1 MCYEHINQL
10 TGGQRMSLFNV
21 NISIINRFCDNF
33 KDNFSN
39 TQFRAFAMLPYAML
53 KDYKRL
59 NLSSLAKELP
69 INYQALQYFLAEAH
83 WDYESL
89 NTIRI
94 NLLRKHRTTGFSKN
108 GVLAIDDTGS
118 LKPYA
123 KKTEGV
129 AYQYCPATK
138 EKAYCNVVVVSCYAN
153 LTKHIPLGLKFYK
166 PEAEFIPLRKNDP
179 DFKSKLDFAME
190 LIEEAITAGILF
202 SHIVFDSWYSS
213 CDMIDFIDDLG
224 KKFISEVKSDRRLL
238 VDHPVSKKKI
248 WIQQDELVKLIKKH
262 LWHKTRMINYN
273 GKLVPAYAFNARV
286 KDTQVN
292 LKAFVIMGKWSE
304 EDDKSAHILITNDL
318 ALDHK
323 KTASIYRL
331 RWGIEHAFQELK
343 DSFYFDHYQV
353 RHKEKIMRYWM
364 LCFLVWTLIY
374 WIRQN
379 AYLHKTITTNS
390 STCNEYKRALL
401 TLIEFSSYAALRK
414 NDSLRAEY
422 FSSIKSII
430 SQEAYQE
437 SNTI

>member
-1 MCYEHINQL
+1 
-10 TGGQRMSLFNV
+10 
-21 NISIINRFCDNF
+21 
-33 KDNFSN
+33 
-39 TQFRAFAMLPYAML
+39 MLPYAML

-69 INYQALQYFLAEAH
+69 IDYQALQYFLADSR
-83 WDYESL
+83 WNYESL
-89 NTIRI
+89 NATRI
-94 NLLRKHRTTGFSKN
+94 NLLRKQRTTGFSKN

-129 AYQYCPATK
+129 SYQYCPSVK
-138 EKAYCNVVVVSCYAN
+138 HEAYCNVAVVSCYAN
-153 LTKHIPLGLKFYK
+153 TVKHIPLNLRFYK
-166 PEAEFIPLRKNDP
+166 PEAEFMPLGKNDP
-179 DFKSKLDFAME
+179 DFKSKLDFARE
-190 LIEEAITAGILF
+190 LIEEAIAAGIAF
-202 SHIVFDSWYSS
+202 SHIVFDSWYAS
-213 CDMIDFIDDLG
+213 CAMIDFIDDLG

-238 VDHPVSKKKI
+238 VKHPVSKKEI
-248 WIQQDELVKLIKKH
+248 WIRADELVKLIKKH
-262 LWHKTRMINYN
+262 LWHKTRMVEYN
-273 GKLVPAYAFNARV
+273 GKLVPVYTLDAKV
-286 KDTQVN
+286 KDSQVK
-292 LKAFVIMGKWSE
+292 LKAFCIMGKWSE
-304 EDDKSAHILITNDL
+304 EDDKSCHILITNDL

-390 STCNEYKRALL
+390 STCNEYKRALF

-414 NDSLRAEY
+414 NDSLRTQY
-422 FSSIKSII
+422 FSSIKS
-430 SQEAYQE
+430 QRFKNACY
-437 SNTI
+437 N

>member
-1 MCYEHINQL
+1 
-10 TGGQRMSLFNV
+10 MSLFNV
-21 NISIINRFCDNF
+21 NISIINRFCENF

-39 TQFRAFAMLPYAML
+39 TQFRAFAMIPYAML

-69 INYQALQYFLAEAH
+69 IDYQALQYFLADSR
-83 WDYESL
+83 WDYASL
-89 NTIRI
+89 NATRI
-94 NLLRKHRTTGFSKN
+94 NLLRKQRTTGFSKD

-129 AYQYCPATK
+129 SYQYCPVIK
-138 EKAYCNVVVVSCYAN
+138 EKAYCNVAVVSCYAN

-166 PEAEFIPLRKNDP
+166 PEAEFMPLRKNDP

-190 LIEEAITAGILF
+190 LIEEAITAGIHF

-213 CDMIDFIDDLG
+213 CDMIDFIETKG

-238 VDHPVSKKKI
+238 VENPVSKKKI

-286 KDTQVN
+286 KDTPVE
-292 LKAFVIMGKWSE
+292 LKAFCVMGKWSE
-304 EDDKSAHILITNDL
+304 EDDKSCHILITNDL

-364 LCFLVWTLIY
+364 LCFLIWTLIY
-374 WIRQN
+374 WIKQN
-379 AYLHKTITTNS
+379 AYLHKTISYNA

-401 TLIEFSSYAALRK
+401 ILIEFSSYAALRK
-414 NDSLRAEY
+414 NDLLRTEY
-422 FSSIKSII
+422 FASIKSRRFKN
-430 SQEAYQE
+430 ACY
-437 SNTI
+437 N

>member
-1 MCYEHINQL
+1 
-10 TGGQRMSLFNV
+10 MSLFNV

-83 WDYESL
+83 WDYELL
-89 NTIRI
+89 NAARI
-94 NLLRKHRTTGFSKN
+94 NLLRKQRTTGFSKN

-129 AYQYCPATK
+129 SYQYCPSVK
-138 EKAYCNVVVVSCYAN
+138 HEAYCNVAVVSCCAN
-153 LTKHIPLGLKFYK
+153 AVKHVPLNLRFYK
-166 PEAEFIPLRKNDP
+166 PEAEFTPLGKLDP

-190 LIEEAITAGILF
+190 LIEEAISSDIQF
-202 SHIVFDSWYSS
+202 SHIVFDSWYAS
-213 CDMIDFIDDLG
+213 CDMIDFIDEKG

-238 VDHPVSKKKI
+238 VEHPVSKKEI
-248 WIQQDELVKLIKKH
+248 WLRADELVKLIKKY
-262 LWHKTRMINYN
+262 LWHKTRMVEYN
-273 GKLVPAYAFNARV
+273 GKLVPVYALNVKV
-286 KDTQVN
+286 KDSQVK
-292 LKAFVIMGKWSE
+292 LKAFCIMGKWSP
-304 EDDKSAHILITNDL
+304 EDDKSCHILITNDL
-318 ALDHK
+318 SLDHK
-323 KTASIYRL
+323 KACALYSL

-364 LCFLVWTLIY
+364 LCLLVWTLIY

-379 AYLHKTITTNS
+379 AYLHKTISCNA
-390 STCNEYKRALL
+390 STCNDYKRAIL

-414 NDSLRAEY
+414 NDLLLTTHFA
-422 FSSIKSII
+422 SIKSRRFKN
-430 SQEAYQE
+430 ACY
-437 SNTI
+437 N

>member
-1 MCYEHINQL
+1 VTHAIPVQSHYKQW
-10 TGGQRMSLFNV
+10 V
-21 NISIINRFCDNF
+21 KVCDNF

-39 TQFRAFAMLPYAML
+39 TQFRAFSMLPYAML

-69 INYQALQYFLAEAH
+69 IDYQALQYFLADSR
-83 WDYESL
+83 WDYASL
-89 NTIRI
+89 NAARI
-94 NLLRKHRTTGFSKN
+94 NLLRKQRTTGFSKE

-129 AYQYCPATK
+129 SYQYCPVIK
-138 EKAYCNVVVVSCYAN
+138 EKAYCNVAVVSCYTN

-190 LIEEAITAGILF
+190 LIEEAITAGIAF
-202 SHIVFDSWYSS
+202 SHIVFDSWYAS

-224 KKFISEVKSDRRLL
+224 RKFISEVKSDRRLL
-238 VDHPVSKKKI
+238 VEHPVSKKEV
-248 WIQQDELVKLIKKH
+248 WLRADELVKLIKKH
-262 LWHKTRMINYN
+262 LWHKTRMVEYN
-273 GKLVPAYAFNARV
+273 GKLVPVYTLAVKV
-286 KDTQVN
+286 KDSQVK
-292 LKAFVIMGKWSE
+292 LKAFCIMGKWSD
-304 EDDKSAHILITNDL
+304 EDDKSAHILITNNL

-323 KTASIYRL
+323 KATALYRL

-364 LCFLVWTLIY
+364 LCLLVWTLIY

-379 AYLHKTITTNS
+379 AYLRKTITTNS

-401 TLIEFSSYAALRK
+401 TLIEFSS
-414 NDSLRAEY
+414 
-422 FSSIKSII
+422 
-430 SQEAYQE
+430 
-437 SNTI
+437 

>member
-1 MCYEHINQL
+1 
-10 TGGQRMSLFNV
+10 MSLFNV

-33 KDNFSN
+33 KGNFSN

-69 INYQALQYFLAEAH
+69 INYQALQYFLADAH
-83 WDYESL
+83 WNYESL
-89 NTIRI
+89 NAIRI
-94 NLLRKHRTTGFSKN
+94 NLLRKQRTTGFSKD

-129 AYQYCPATK
+129 SYQYCPVIK
-138 EKAYCNVVVVSCYAN
+138 DKAYCNVAVVSCYAN
-153 LTKHIPLGLKFYK
+153 PAKHIPLNLRFYK
-166 PEAEFIPLRKNDP
+166 TEAEFICGKNDP

-190 LIEEAITAGILF
+190 LIEEAISSEIQF
-202 SHIVFDSWYSS
+202 SHIVFDSWYAS
-213 CDMIDFIDDLG
+213 CDMIDFIDELG

-238 VDHPVSKKKI
+238 VEHPVSKKKI
-248 WIQQDELVKLIKKH
+248 WLRADELVKLIKKH
-262 LWHKTRMINYN
+262 LWGKTRMVEYN
-273 GKLVPAYAFNARV
+273 GKLVPAYALNVKV
-286 KDTQVN
+286 KDSQVK
-292 LKAFVIMGKWSE
+292 LKAFCIMGKWSP
-304 EDDKSAHILITNDL
+304 EDDKSCHILITNNI

-323 KTASIYRL
+323 KTCALYSL

-364 LCFLVWTLIY
+364 LCLLVWTLIY
-374 WIRQN
+374 WIKQN
-379 AYLHKTITTNS
+379 AYLHKTISCNA

-401 TLIEFSSYAALRK
+401 ILIEFSSYAALRK
-414 NDSLRAEY
+414 NDLLLTTHFA
-422 FSSIKSII
+422 SIKSRRFKN
-430 SQEAYQE
+430 ACY
-437 SNTI
+437 N

>member
-1 MCYEHINQL
+1 
-10 TGGQRMSLFNV
+10 MSLFNV

-59 NLSSLAKELP
+59 NLSSLARELP
-69 INYQALQYFLAEAH
+69 IDYQALQYFLADSR
-83 WDYESL
+83 WNYESL
-89 NTIRI
+89 NAARI
-94 NLLRKHRTTGFSKN
+94 NLLRTQRTTGFSKN

-129 AYQYCPATK
+129 SYQYCPSVK
-138 EKAYCNVVVVSCYAN
+138 DKAYCNVAVVSCYAN
-153 LTKHIPLGLKFYK
+153 AAKHIPLNLRFYK
-166 PEAEFIPLRKNDP
+166 PEAEFICGKNDP
-179 DFKSKLDFAME
+179 EFKSKLDFAME
-190 LIEEAITAGILF
+190 LIEEAIAAGISF
-202 SHIVFDSWYSS
+202 SHIVHDSWYAS
-213 CDMIDFIDDLG
+213 CDMIDFIEAKG

-238 VDHPVSKKKI
+238 VEHPLSKKKT
-248 WIQQDELVKLIKKH
+248 WIRADELVKLIKKH

-286 KDTQVN
+286 KDTQVE
-292 LKAFVIMGKWSE
+292 LKAFVIMGTWSE
-304 EDDKSAHILITNDL
+304 EDDKSCHILITNDL

-323 KTASIYRL
+323 KTASLYRL

-379 AYLHKTITTNS
+379 AYLHKTITTHS

-401 TLIEFSSYAALRK
+401 MLIDFSSYAALRK
-414 NDSLRAEY
+414 NDLLRTEY
-422 FSSIKSII
+422 FASIKS
-430 SQEAYQE
+430 QRFKNNCY
-437 SNTI
+437 N